1 MKHKYTDFFR
11 LVFAFC
17 AIISVMTA
25 GNITA
30 WGQTSYNMVNNDT
43 LHIYPCTNPT
53 GTIYDNGGPSSQY
66 AHNFEGWAI
75 ISVPQNVTITLTGSY
90 ATESCCDKLWVYDGR
105 GQSGNAIVNNVGGNG
120 TINVSSSTGWLSIR
134 FHSDGSSTNAG
145 FALTYSIEGTGATC
159 SNTLSNLTISS
170 ITTNSADISWT
181 ASNPAST
188 FIVSVNGQQQTVTS
202 TSLSLTGLNANTY
215 YNISVVDQTDAGSAC
230 CELRSSFRTPCGTM
244 SAPVVE
250 YFDDMG
256 TGVDVLPSCWVRQ
269 KNYDDADN
277 RYPQLTGVQ
286 YVSSPASLLM
296 FCGSND
302 VAAHWSLAIGPEI
315 SDDISSL
322 FVRFHMRATN
332 ANARIEVGICDDTS
346 LYDNN
351 FTPVDTISV
360 TEANSWQ
367 QKVAAHLSRYS
378 GTGRHIAFRMLR
390 SLQPGNSVT
399 VYIDNLI
406 IEPCGVWQ
414 INRQERDIDNYFVYW
429 TNIGNPTVD
438 IEIGPVGFTPGTGT
452 MHNNVTSPYHF
463 TGLEPGTVYQLRFYS
478 TCAGISREQ
487 TGINGTTLARDS
499 RAVDF
504 CEGFEDN
511 GDNMPSGWRRLN
523 LYNNSPRANT
533 SSYYSGSRSLYFNP
547 RQSGNY
553 RPIAV
558 MPRIDTIDINQ
569 LSVSFMLR
577 NSNSSSYTNRAMIE
591 VGVMEFPEYP
601 DSFVPIDTVYSNNS
615 WALKKVSLES
625 YTGNGHYI
633 AFRAYETYDY
643 SSSIYLDNL
652 EVGPCLVTGEELTNI
667 GAHRI
672 EVRWDTVGPHFHGD
686 SVTIEYG
693 APGFTPGSGTIVRV
707 PVSGSGVQTVGGKQR
722 CVINGLQPNTDYQFV
737 VYGDCAHVTQHCL
750 FSRSAH
756 TLEAD
761 IALPYCQQ
769 FDGLATGGMPSGW
782 SRPAMYSNRPRI
794 WNSVNRSGD
803 RSLQLCA
810 NGNLSYS
817 HSLAVMPMF
826 DVDSVRGMTV
836 SFYTYGTNNYNPRIQ
851 VGVMDNP
858 NDESTFT
865 VVSTRSLNNGAWSSN
880 IVDLSS
886 YTGTG
891 QYIAFRYYHENCNG
905 CTYDAYIDDIVVSN
919 AATANRSAYSVT
931 SHGATLKWTGPGRAY
946 NGAIIEWGPEGF
958 VPGTGHR
965 DTVPASVLPDQNGY
979 YHYTLDTL
987 QPGTTY
993 NLFITALSSEIDDI
1007 CNYTRQSFTTAAEPL
1022 QSSYCYGFDDLA
1034 NETYP
1039 WNYSWFRP
1047 QMYGA
1052 EPRATTDA
1060 HSAPYAMYLRSYYNN
1075 NNPEYRSLAAMPYLE
1090 EASLDGLTMRFY
1102 AKGGGSNSRF
1112 AIGMM
1117 SDPNL
1122 PATFEGLDTFIVNHS
1137 DWRLYSV
1144 DLSQYSGTAR
1154 HIAFLHY
1161 SLPTWESGWVYFDDI
1176 TINRCRVSDVRT
1188 YSHSS
1193 TSFVVDWT
1201 VNGTADSV
1209 EIEYGPQGFAPG
1221 TGTTIGNAVAPQTI
1235 SGLQPGTTYDY
1246 YVRPHCTGSGSACS
1260 ETKFTTST
1268 IVVPVAAGYCEDF
1281 SGYNTFQRPQHWTT
1295 LAWYGDHPFIYN
1307 HTNPEY
1313 YISPV
1318 SALEFRS
1325 NASNSNLI
1333 VMPAAE
1339 EDVSNLIM
1347 SFHIR
1352 CSDQLAPEQPS
1363 LIVGVMTLPYDS
1375 TTFVAV
1381 DTVHPSFN
1389 YRPVNVSLASYTGTG
1404 RHIAFRYRDNGER
1417 YTYIDDLTLSHCHVA
1432 DIQVSG
1438 LNDTAVTLS
1447 WNRIGYTD
1455 TTYIAY
1461 DTLGGNNHFP
1471 QLATT
1476 TSQHTITNLLPDH
1489 TYQFH
1494 LWGKCQDTTMICQA
1508 SNITVTT
1515 LSTPP
1520 VVPYCEGFEGFAE
1533 NTTPSGWTIPVNV
1546 PNTSVANVYH
1556 DGQRS
1561 MRLSVREGS
1570 NSITSF
1576 AVMPELQTDNISAVY
1591 FDAWLT
1597 ADVNPTSFTVG
1608 IMTDPNDTTTFT
1620 AVHVFN
1626 PAAGSWNHIKCPFAS
1641 YTGAGKYI
1649 AFRAAGGNNDLH
1661 YLYLDDINLRS
1672 CAVTTAQAVT
1682 PTETSINLQWSTN
1695 AQQQAVYV
1703 EYKATG
1709 SNAGDFLPGT
1719 GTMELITDNPH
1730 TFSGL
1735 QEATW
1740 YTFHVYPVCDT
1751 VFDGCNYET
1760 TSLETLH
1767 PWVDLPYCENFES
1780 INTALPN
1787 NWLNLSTNGYP
1798 IRTSM
1803 TPAHDSTTSYF
1814 ANMYASASDSTLFV
1828 LPRIYIGS
1836 QCPVLDRLYA
1846 NFWTLFSGS
1855 DINQALLEVGIMTDA
1870 NDPATFTP
1878 QDTVTPNS
1886 DTWQHNIKTINNY
1899 NTASNY
1905 VAFRLRSLDGSPVY
1919 CFFDDLCM
1927 EKCVAADVSVS
1938 NITQNSV
1945 TITWNNY
1952 SVDTLICEYGP
1963 TGYQLGNGTVIAI
1976 TESPYVLTGLAD
1988 GSDYEFTFASVC
2000 GCDQYGTAY
2009 TPGGGSWGG
2018 SGGWGGGGW
2027 GWYCCVPCYYDSTQ
2041 WCRWWRWGYW
2051 HGHSWSWWYSQGG
2064 GGNWVTPPVIDITT
2078 QAAMLET
2085 PYCESFEIEDT
2096 VAFPPS
2102 WRRRSG
2108 SHYPDVSTTNHH
2120 TGEKSMRFYAT
2131 PGNSCYSALP
2141 PLEMGL
2147 TSSMV
2152 LTFYAYSTNSNATN
2166 ANARFI
2172 VGVMNNPD
2180 IESTFTPIDTVQ
2192 LTDVNKWQQFSVNF
2206 APYTGEGQYIAF
2218 RFAPVEQAYNFY
2230 IDDLY
2235 LGPCAISGVTAI
2247 PNVSNPANV
2256 SVSWTSHNTPDRVL
2270 IQYGPQGMN
2279 PVDADSLFRS
2289 VYTTS
2294 SPVVV
2299 TIDPDSSYDFFVSAI
2314 CNDTATGSCLV
2325 EPVTVNPSLLM
2336 PYCDNFEGHPTE
2348 SLPEEWKILQRPM
2361 NLPNYPMITEQSDGS
2376 HALTFNINTGTGNI
2390 VALLP
2395 PLPTGDSLAGKWINV
2410 RMKSSTY
2417 GNVFLDLGYLTDTLS
2432 PASFVTMVS
2441 INNTSSGTTQEF
2453 NRQLTGNNGN
2463 NGNRLAVRAR
2473 STSGERWL
2481 YLDRIIFSDNPYPT
2495 GISTTAYGVAR
2506 REIRWNNN
2514 TGNSHFTL
2522 EYGYGD
2528 NWIQIASDSCRAILT
2543 DLQPDLDY
2551 EVFFIAPDGERL
2563 CIPYTFH
2570 NESYMPLPYCD
2581 NFDSYDNLIVPPLWY
2596 SYSSYGDNY
2605 PRTYNSCYNSC
2616 CRTMDFYSN
2625 NSHNQYTALPDFDV
2639 DSIRNLDLQFSL
2651 RIEQTNYTKLQIGVM
2666 EDRTNYSTFVPV
2678 DTLTCS
2684 SNSTHYKKHINLSR
2698 YHGNGRY
2705 VAFRILTTTSSR
2717 NSIFI
2722 DDLVVSACPMPNFT
2736 VVGSTTFK
2744 AEVPRVSD
2752 VDYYIEYAPRSFA
2765 QGEQDTIWNT
2775 DSSAYTLQNVS
2786 TIVHVTENPFFLEG
2800 LNPATT
2806 YTLYSRC
2813 DSLTPTCTTP
2823 ITLTTSGRVPI
2834 PYCESFDS
2842 YPNNTMPTGWKSYLT
2857 NNDCH
2862 VYKNSNG
2869 CLEFYNYHYQ
2879 NYRTYAI
2886 MPDIDIDSIRN
2897 AHAYLDMYT
2906 DGYLDRTMIIVGVME
2921 NRDNINTFV
2930 PVDTLR
2936 NSSNRVW
2943 QTMHLKLSRY
2953 TGNGRFLAFC
2963 LAVTSNSSY
2972 PYVSIDNLRIQTCPR
2987 PAPSLSAGTTVR
2999 FDMDTTTSA
3008 PDYWIEYGPQGI
3020 MQMAEDTVWNNDSS
3034 AYTLQPHNSLVHVT
3048 ETPFFITGLNE
3059 NTTYDF
3065 YSRCDSAIST
3075 CFPTTRITTSRILP
3089 LTYCESF
3096 DSYPNNTMPTGW
3108 KSYLTN
3114 NDCHVYKNSNGCLEF
3129 YNYHYQNYRTYAI
3142 MPDID
3147 IDSIRNAHAYLDMY
3161 TDGYLDRT
3169 MIIVGVMENRDNI
3182 NTFVPVDTLRNSS
3195 NRVWQTMHLKLS
3207 RYTGNGRFLAFCL
3220 AVTSNSSYPYV
3231 SIDNLRI
3238 QTCPRPAPSLS
3249 AGTTVRFDMDTTTSA
3264 PDYWIEYG
3272 PQGIMQMAEDTVWNN
3287 DSSAYTLQPHNS
3299 LVHVTET
3306 PFFITGL
3313 NENTTYDFYSRCD
3326 SAISTCFP
3334 TTRITTMSTRNVPYC
3349 ETFSG
3354 YGSGYTSFPS
3364 DWRRHVYNSDNS
3376 YLYVYNDGDAEDS
3389 RSLRFYT
3396 YSNRNAYAVLP
3407 EMDNDNI
3414 SSLFIN
3420 TKMWSQS
3427 GTDVGTFC
3435 LEVGVMTNPY
3445 NINTFQVV
3453 DTLRNTTSGQWQY
3466 LSASLARYNGE
3477 GRFIAIR
3484 MRENNG
3490 NWRSIYLD
3498 RIEVLSCD
3506 IPTGVTASL
3515 HSSNTVRINAADQS
3529 STGFLVEYGP
3539 QNFTQGEGTILQ
3551 VNQLPFDIELD
3562 YSTTYDFY
3570 FRCDTNTLTCR
3581 PKQTVTTHTAPSP
3594 LPLCENFESYGN
3606 NNLPTSWSM
3615 IRDNNSYGNI
3625 FVYNNNANNGSRS
3638 LHFDCYY
3645 NYSNYAILPD
3655 MAVDSLKDISI
3666 SLWLKGPSGS
3676 SLVAGAMSNPNDK
3689 YSFIPVK
3696 TLSCNNDTYKRYIF
3710 NFSSLPND
3718 ARFIAFRSNTP
3729 NSCCWRYLYMDD
3741 IYIDTI
3747 GACDFRITN
3756 VESDEVTFE
3765 WSQVGHPS
3773 MSIEYGPA
3781 GFARGTGTTIN
3792 VTQSPFVLT
3801 GLDPLTNYKFYFD
3814 AISQPGATG
3823 YCNTNYNDSAAIF
3836 TPAGGTGCIDPTNFT
3851 ADYTTCF
3858 YGTYGNPYQ
3867 TTGRVDYGSD
3877 DIRSRHTVH
3886 YDDTATDP
3894 RTGGLLQIVPEGAAA
3909 SVRLGNWNSNS
3920 SSAEGEAITYSLYV
3934 DTTSFDLLVLKY
3946 AAVLQDPLHAPSD
3959 QPRFSLE
3966 VLDSN
3971 NTLLDAQC
3979 AAADFIANRNLGWN
3993 QAAGGVLWK
4002 DWTMVGVD
4010 MSPYAGQTVR
4020 IRLTTRDCGEGNHYG
4035 YAYFTLGCMMK
4046 NMRSELCGDVDSNT
4060 FYAPAGF
4067 AYRWYSSADSTD
4079 TISTAQSIK
4088 VQTDTVT
4095 YFCECSFVDNANCHF
4110 TISAYAGTRYPLA
4123 GFNYTVE
4130 VHDCQFHVTFN
4141 NTSTISPDGIN
4152 PLGTGEGCESAL
4164 WDFGDGQASANYNVT
4179 HIYNTP
4185 GTYHVNLVSGIADNT
4200 CTDTASQTI
4209 TLTLP
4214 GTAYE
4219 LSGDSNICLGNS
4231 ATLTM
4236 SGAYSF
4242 TWNDGST
4249 LGTRTF
4255 TPDTTT
4261 QYSVSLVDSNGCA
4274 DTLRHIVNVFPI
4286 SYNNIYETTVENN
4299 LPYTYINNVYAG
4311 DTLDTIALTNF
4322 AGCDSIVYFQLHVY
4336 RNVTASDDST
4346 VCESALPMQWNNKV
4360 FDSAGT
4366 IIDTLATTHGA
4377 DSVLTMTLYVIPTTY
4392 ANYYDTTIENSLPVY
4407 FNGHTYV
4414 NDTVDTVSILNVAM
4428 CDSIIYYSLFV
4439 NHNVSSSADSAI
4451 CQSELPFTWNH
4462 RTFTEAGSL
4471 LDTLTAHTGADS
4483 VLTMNL
4489 TVYPTYD
4496 IYDTFAICENSLPYI
4511 WRDTTIGTDAGNTY
4525 ISDYTIHRLSVNLCD
4540 SAMHLNLTV
4549 DSNTHSSLTHSIIEN
4564 NLPYTWNNRTF
4575 DTASTQL
4582 DTLVNAAG
4590 CDSLITMTLTVFE
4603 NVGTAVDSTV
4613 CQSALPVAWNS
4624 RIFDS
4629 TDFNTQ
4635 MAIFSSTKF
4644 DTLST
4649 INGADSVVTMTL
4661 NIIPTTYS
4669 TVNEQTDEAQLPY
4682 SYYHH
4687 SYTGP
4692 VHNDTVHI
4700 LGVEGCDSIV
4710 TYSLAVSYTVD
4721 STVCQSALPITWN
4734 NRIFTGDSSTYNTQL
4749 AKFVLN
4755 DTLVAISGGDSLLTM
4770 QLSVIPTTYSNVYAV
4785 TDENMLPY
4793 TYHHHTYQGPVV
4805 NDTLHITGVEGC
4817 DSIVSYSLAV
4827 NYIVD
4832 SSVCIT
4838 QLPLTWNSITFETTI
4853 AGITSSFTV
4862 TERDTLTSV
4871 SGGDSLLTMRLTVHP
4886 TYHWYDTSVV
4896 CRNML
4901 PYSWRDTVF
4910 GVGSMDGDYNLS
4922 RLSIHGCD
4930 SLMSLKLTIGD
4941 TFVNYDTI
4949 VVCASNAPMTWLDTS
4964 LAITHTSASA
4974 TASDLVENLTL
4985 HRLTALGCD
4994 SNYHL
4999 QLTIHPTFSLRDTAI
5014 ICENS
5019 LPYSWRDTSIN
5030 VTPTVNSI
5038 VDVQLS
5044 VLNSLGCDST
5054 MLLNLTVDTNTHSVI
5069 HEYIVENQ
5077 LPYSYHSYTIISD
5090 SLSTSSQQS
5099 EFDTSLVIP
5108 NSHGCDSI
5116 ISYTLTVYHNVAST
5130 ANRSICS
5137 DALPITW
5144 NGVTFDASD
5153 FQLSALNPQISTKT
5167 ATLATY
5173 TGADSVVTM
5182 NLTVNPVHH
5191 TDDNIAICRDALP
5204 YSWQNITVS
5213 SDSLPEG
5220 SSMFSS
5226 QFTTLNIYGCD
5237 SSFSLNLTVNDTY
5250 DVVEH
5255 IESCEPYLWNDGI
5268 TYTVDTYGP
5277 QITLASIAGCDSV
5290 VTLDFQI
5297 SAPTYTYLA
5306 DSFCLGTIYTFHGT
5320 PLTTGGIYN
5329 DTLQT
5334 TQHCDSIVSLTLTA
5348 LTTPQ
5353 IYIDATPDCEWL
5365 TYNIIVNTTVDYLQW
5380 SYEGH
5385 SWNTAWGPQDGAHLL
5400 VRPNTTTTLTLVV
5413 DYLPEET
5420 CPATQSIILN
5430 PIIQPMAQMQVTP
5443 EYLTYEQTTL
5453 SAVDRSSGAI
5463 AREWFVD
5470 GVSFGEEQQITYS
5483 PDIFSDSV
5491 ELLLTVASEQCVDSV
5506 TQIVYIYRNTVYSP
5520 NAFTPD
5526 ESTNREFLL
5535 KLDGILEFELNI
5547 YNRQGLLV
5555 FQTTDPQQPWD
5566 GTFKGKPCPQ
5576 GNYVWVLKYTTND
5589 MPQIPKTQKGS
5600 VLLIR

>member
-159 SNTLSNLTISS
+159 SNTLSDLTISS

-256 TGVDVLPSCWVRQ
+256 TGVNVLPSCWVRQ
-269 KNYDDADN
+269 KNYDDVEN
-277 RYPQLTGVQ
+277 RYPQLTSVQ

-296 FCGSND
+296 FCGANN

-322 FVRFHMRATN
+322 FVRFHMRSTS

-351 FTPVDTISV
+351 FTPVDTITV

-652 EVGPCLVTGEELTNI
+652 EVSPCLVTGEELTNI
-667 GAHRI
+667 GAHRL
-672 EVRWDTVGPHFHGD
+672 EVRWDTVGPYFHGD

-803 RSLQLCA
+803 RSLQLCSYGA
-810 NGNLSYS
+810 LSS
-817 HSLAVMPMF
+817 NHSLAVMPMF

-836 SFYTYGTNNYNPRIQ
+836 SFYTYGTDNSNPRIQ

-905 CTYDAYIDDIVVSN
+905 CTYDAYLDDIVVSD

-931 SHGATLKWTGPGRAY
+931 SHGATLKWQGWGRSY
-946 NGAIIEWGPEGF
+946 IGAIIEWGPEGF
-958 VPGTGHR
+958 ALGTGHR
-965 DTVPASVLPDQNGY
+965 DTVAANAPTDANGY

-987 QPGTTY
+987 QPGTLY
-993 NLFITALSSEIDDI
+993 HFFITALSSEIDDI
-1007 CNYTRQSFTTAAEPL
+1007 CNYTRQSFTTTNEPL

-1060 HSAPYAMYLRSYYNN
+1060 HSAPYAMYLRSSYNN
-1075 NNPEYRSLAAMPYLE
+1075 NNPQYRSLAAMPYLE

-1161 SLPTWESGWVYFDDI
+1161 SLPTWENGWVYFDDI
-1176 TINRCRVSDVRT
+1176 TINRCSVSDIRS
-1188 YSHSS
+1188 YSHTS

-1221 TGTTIGNAVAPQTI
+1221 TGTTISNAVAPQTI

-1307 HTNPEY
+1307 HTYPEY

-1339 EDVSNLIM
+1339 EDVSDLIM

-1471 QLATT
+1471 QLAITT
-1476 TSQHTITNLLPDH
+1476 PQHTITNLLPDH
-1489 TYQFH
+1489 TYQFY
-1494 LWGKCQDTTMICQA
+1494 LWGKCQDTAMICQA
-1508 SNITVTT
+1508 YNITVTT

-1988 GSDYEFTFASVC
+1988 GSQYEFTFASVC

-2027 GWYCCVPCYYDSTQ
+2027 GWYCCVPCHYDSTIY
-2041 WCRWWRWGYW
+2041 CRWWRWGYW
-2051 HGHSWSWWYSQGG
+2051 HGHSWSWWYSQGS

-2172 VGVMNNPD
+2172 VGVMNDPD
-2180 IESTFTPIDTVQ
+2180 NESTFTPIDTVQ

-2247 PNVSNPANV
+2247 PNVSNTANV

-2376 HALTFNINTGTGNI
+2376 HALTFNINTGTGNV

-2441 INNTSSGTTQEF
+2441 INNTSSGTTEEF
-2453 NRQLTGNNGN
+2453 NRQLLSPNGQ

-2528 NWIQIASDSCRAILT
+2528 NWLQISSDSCRAILT

-2765 QGEQDTIWNT
+2765 QAEQDTIWNT

-2813 DSLTPTCTTP
+2813 DSLTPTCAVP
-2823 ITLTTSGRVPI
+2823 ISLTTAGRVPV
-2834 PYCESFDS
+2834 PYCDNFDS
-2842 YPNNTMPTGWKSYLT
+2842 YTNGSMPTGWKKISYS
-2857 NNDCH
+2857 NAS
-2862 VYKNSNG
+2862 YPQKNSNSH
-2869 CLEFYNYHYQ
+2869 LQFYNDCT
-2879 NYRTYAI
+2879 NNSRSYAI
-2886 MPDIDIDSIRN
+2886 MPDLDIDSIRN
-2897 AHAYLDMYT
+2897 TELFFNLYTERQQYLM
-2906 DGYLDRTMIIVGVME
+2906 IVGVM
-2921 NRDNINTFV
+2921 NDPNNTATFT
-2930 PVDTLR
+2930 PVDTVS
-2936 NSSNRVW
+2936 NSAANGWYAKQVS
-2943 QTMHLKLSRY
+2943 MSKY
-2953 TGNGRFLAFC
+2953 TGAGRFITFC
-2963 LAVTSNSSY
+2963 FLNNTGNCNSMY
-2972 PYVSIDNLRIQTCPR
+2972 IDDLRIQSCPR
-2987 PAPSLSAGTTVR
+2987 ANVSLSAGTTVR
-2999 FDMDTTTSA
+2999 FDVDTTTQS
-3008 PDYWIEYGPQGI
+3008 PDYWIEYGPQG
-3020 MQMAEDTVWNNDSS
+3020 MTQLAEDTIWNTDSS
-3034 AYTLQPHNSLVHVT
+3034 AYTLQPQNTIIHVTETPFFITGLEENTTYDFYTRCDSAVTTCFPTHRITTSMNLNLPFCYDFKNYNGLPPCWQKYNNNTNYAEYPIQYDSWHLRFYNYNSNRICQVSIPDINIDSIKNINLEFHLYVDYINDGMIVGVMDNLNDISTFTPIDTLYCNATQNWQWKTPRMWRYNGSGRFITFRALTSNNYRTVYFADLMLQTCPRPSAALSAGTTVRFDVDTTAQTPDYWVEYGPQGMTQLAEDTVWNTDSSAYTIEPHNTIVHVT
-3048 ETPFFITGLNE
+3048 ETPFFITGLDE

-3065 YSRCDSAIST
+3065 YTRCDSAIST
-3075 CFPTTRITTSRILP
+3075 CFPTHRITTSIVMDVPTCFDFSNYANYTTP
-3089 LTYCESF
+3089 LYWKRYSSETSS
-3096 DSYPNNTMPTGW
+3096 SYSNYPYIYDHYMYFYRSSNNTICQ
-3108 KSYLTN
+3108 SVL
-3114 NDCHVYKNSNGCLEF
+3114 
-3129 YNYHYQNYRTYAI
+3129 
-3142 MPDID
+3142 PDFD
-3147 IDSIRNAHAYLDMY
+3147 IDSIKNLN
-3161 TDGYLDRT
+3161 L
-3169 MIIVGVMENRDNI
+3169 
-3182 NTFVPVDTLRNSS
+3182 TF
-3195 NRVWQTMHLKLS
+3195 
-3207 RYTGNGRFLAFCL
+3207 YI
-3220 AVTSNSSYPYV
+3220 TS
-3231 SIDNLRI
+3231 
-3238 QTCPRPAPSLS
+3238 
-3249 AGTTVRFDMDTTTSA
+3249 
-3264 PDYWIEYG
+3264 DY
-3272 PQGIMQMAEDTVWNN
+3272 M
-3287 DSSAYTLQPHNS
+3287 
-3299 LVHVTET
+3299 
-3306 PFFITGL
+3306 
-3313 NENTTYDFYSRCD
+3313 
-3326 SAISTCFP
+3326 
-3334 TTRITTMSTRNVPYC
+3334 
-3349 ETFSG
+3349 
-3354 YGSGYTSFPS
+3354 
-3364 DWRRHVYNSDNS
+3364 
-3376 YLYVYNDGDAEDS
+3376 NDG
-3389 RSLRFYT
+3389 
-3396 YSNRNAYAVLP
+3396 V
-3407 EMDNDNI
+3407 
-3414 SSLFIN
+3414 
-3420 TKMWSQS
+3420 
-3427 GTDVGTFC
+3427 V
-3435 LEVGVMTNPY
+3435 VGVMTDPN
-3445 NINTFQVV
+3445 NNATFTPI
-3453 DTLRNTTSGQWQY
+3453 DTLRSTATQIWEQVKPRLY
-3466 LSASLARYNGE
+3466 RYNGI
-3477 GRFIAIR
+3477 GRFVALRQITTSSYHRVGALGFTV
-3484 MRENNG
+3484 E
-3490 NWRSIYLD
+3490 
-3498 RIEVLSCD
+3498 SCD
-3506 IPTGVTASL
+3506 IPVNITTTL
-3515 HSSNTVRINAADQS
+3515 HSSNTVRINASAQS
-3529 STGFLVEYGP
+3529 RTGFLVEYGT
-3539 QNFTQGEGTILQ
+3539 QNYTQGEGTLVQ

-3562 YSTTYDFY
+3562 YNTTYDFY
-3570 FRCDTNTLTCR
+3570 FRCDTGTLTCR
-3581 PKQTVTTHTAPSP
+3581 PKQSVTTQAAPSP

-3615 IRDNNSYGNI
+3615 IRDNNNYGNI
-3625 FVYNNNANNGSRS
+3625 YVYNTDANNGSRS
-3638 LHFDCYY
+3638 LRFNCYY

-3655 MAVDSLKDISI
+3655 LVVDSLKDISI

-3718 ARFIAFRSNTP
+3718 ARYIAFRSNTP
-3729 NSCCWRYLYMDD
+3729 NSCCWRYLYVDD
-3741 IYIDTI
+3741 LYIDTI
-3747 GACDFRITN
+3747 GAADFRISSI
-3756 VESDEVTFE
+3756 ESDEVTFA
-3765 WSQVGHPS
+3765 WSQVGTPT
-3773 MSIEYGPA
+3773 MTIEYGPV
-3781 GFARGTGTTIN
+3781 GFVRGTGTT
-3792 VTQSPFVLT
+3792 VTVTNSPYTLT

-3814 AISQPGATG
+3814 AISQPNATG
-3823 YCNTNYNDSAAIF
+3823 YCNTNYSDSTTVF

-3858 YGTYGNPYQ
+3858 YGTYANPYQ
-3867 TTGRVDYGSD
+3867 NTGIVDYGSD
-3877 DIRSRHTVH
+3877 DVRSRHAVH
-3886 YDDTATDP
+3886 YDATATDP
-3894 RTGGLLQIVPEGAAA
+3894 RTGGLLRMVPAGADA

-3920 SSAEGEAITYSLYV
+3920 TTAEGEAVTYSLYV
-3934 DTTSFDLLVLKY
+3934 DTTAFDLLVLKY

-3993 QAAGGVLWK
+3993 QTEGGVLWK
-4002 DWTMVGVD
+4002 DWTTVGVD

-4079 TISTAQSIK
+4079 TISTMQSLK
-4088 VQTDTVT
+4088 VETDTVT
-4095 YFCECSFVDNANCHF
+4095 YYCECSFVDNANCHF

-4130 VHDCQFHVTFN
+4130 VRDCQFHVTFN

-4152 PLGTGEGCESAL
+4152 PIGTGEGCESAL

-4179 HIYNTP
+4179 HIYNSP
-4185 GTYHVNLVSGIADNT
+4185 GTYIVNLVSGIADNT

-4214 GTAYE
+4214 GTVYE

-4242 TWNDGST
+4242 TWDDGST
-4249 LGTRTF
+4249 QGTRTF

-4261 QYSVSLVDSNGCA
+4261 QYSVSMVDSNGCA

-4299 LPYTYINNVYAG
+4299 LPYTFINNVYTG

-4336 RNVTASDDST
+4336 RNVTATDDST
-4346 VCESALPMQWNNKV
+4346 VCESALPLQWNNKV
-4360 FDSAGT
+4360 FDTAGT
-4366 IIDTLATTHGA
+4366 IVDTLATTHGA

-4392 ANYYDTTIENSLPVY
+4392 AYYYDTTIENNLPVY
-4407 FNGHTYV
+4407 FNGHTYT
-4414 NDTVDTVSILNVAM
+4414 NDTVDTVSVQNVAM

-4439 NHNVSSSADSAI
+4439 HHNISASADSAV

-4496 IYDTFAICENSLPYI
+4496 IYDTITICENSLPYT

-4525 ISDYTIHRLSVNLCD
+4525 ISDYTIHRLSFNLCD

-4549 DSNTHSSLTHSIIEN
+4549 DSNTHSSLTLSIIEN

-4575 DTASTQL
+4575 DTASTQF

-4613 CQSALPVAWNS
+4613 CQSALPIAWNS
-4624 RIFDS
+4624 RTFDP

-4635 MAIFSSTKF
+4635 MAILSSTKF

-4669 TVNEQTDEAQLPY
+4669 TVNEQTDESQLPY

-4692 VHNDTVHI
+4692 AYNDTVHI
-4700 LGVEGCDSIV
+4700 LGMEGCDSIV

-4721 STVCQSALPITWN
+4721 STVCQSDLPVTWN
-4734 NRIFTGDSSTYNTQL
+4734 NRVFTGDSSTYNTQL
-4749 AKFVLN
+4749 AKFILN

-4770 QLSVIPTTYSNVYAV
+4770 RLSVIPTTYSNVYEV

-4793 TYHHHTYQGPVV
+4793 TYHHHTYQGPVA

-4853 AGITSSFTV
+4853 AGNTTSFTV

-4886 TYHWYDTSVV
+4886 IYHWYDTSVV
-4896 CRNML
+4896 CRNTL

-4930 SLMSLKLTIGD
+4930 SLMSLKLTVGD

-4949 VVCASNAPMTWLDTS
+4949 VVCASNTPMTWLDTS
-4964 LAITHTSASA
+4964 LTIAHTSTSA
-4974 TASDLVENLTL
+4974 TASDLVEDITL
-4985 HRLTALGCD
+4985 HRLTTLGCD

-4999 QLTIHPTFSLRDTAI
+4999 RLTIHPTFSLRDTAT

-5044 VLNSLGCDST
+5044 VLNSVGCDST

-5077 LPYSYHSYTIISD
+5077 LPYSYHSYTITSD

-5108 NSHGCDSI
+5108 NSHGCDSL

-5130 ANRSICS
+5130 ANQTICS

-5153 FQLSALNPQISTKT
+5153 FQLPVLNPQLSTKT
-5167 ATLATY
+5167 ATLATS

-5204 YSWQNITVS
+5204 YSWQNITVT

-5220 SSMFSS
+5220 TSLFNS

-5255 IESCEPYLWNDGI
+5255 IESCEPYVWNDGI

-5290 VTLDFQI
+5290 VTLDFHI
-5297 SAPTYTYLA
+5297 SAATYTYLT

-5380 SYEGH
+5380 SYDGH

-5400 VRPNTTTTLTLVV
+5400 VRSNTTTTLTLVV

-5463 AREWFVD
+5463 TREWFVD

-5526 ESTNREFLL
+5526 ESTNREFML
-5535 KLDGILEFELNI
+5535 KLDGILEFELAI

-5555 FQTTDPQQPWD
+5555 FHTTDPQQPWD

-5589 MPQIPKTQKGS
+5589 MPKIPKTQKGS